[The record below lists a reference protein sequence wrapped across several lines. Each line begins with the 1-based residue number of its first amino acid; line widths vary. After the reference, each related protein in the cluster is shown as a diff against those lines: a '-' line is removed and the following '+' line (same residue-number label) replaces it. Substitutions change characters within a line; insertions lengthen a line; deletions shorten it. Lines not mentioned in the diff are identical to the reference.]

1 MIRRPPRSTLF
12 PYTTLFRSGNAV
24 HAAFAGPLSGC
35 NIGVTGCGPIGLF
48 AIGVA
53 RAAGASRVFAS
64 DVSPYRLD
72 LARRMGADAVV
83 DASKESLA
91 NRARELSGRHRL

>member
-24 HAAFAGPLSGC
+24 HPAFAGPLSGC
-35 NIGVTGCGPIGLF
+35 NIAVTGCGPIGLF

-64 DVSPYRLD
+64 DVSTYRLD
-72 LARRMGADAVV
+72 LARRMGADVV
-83 DASKESLA
+83 IDASQESFVDRVRDLTQ
-91 NRARELSGRHRL
+91 GHGI